1 MSKLAVYF
9 SQSWRPLDV
18 DLNVRAWSEFSPTCE
33 LLVDAPEN
41 MSADPPY
48 YINRIE
54 ELLRRADLFL
64 AVLTYRKRDTGPQCS
79 PYMLFEIRL
88 AERVDLPR
96 LVLYE
101 RNTGFRPPQSPQP
114 RPWECYVPFG
124 RAENVSLIEDS
135 TWEKTI
141 LPRVR
146 AWIGWCADHRL
157 PTGYEQSTTAALL
170 LDGVI
175 DPAAADAVRTALEKR
190 YDRIV
195 ECDPLRQGSDAAI
208 RNLREAGLVAAFDLA
223 SPLYAAVHMAGVPTI
238 RMMRGEAGTPVP
250 WIVRFGPGGYEE
262 DIAYWTSPTS
272 LPQQLEPRIGA
283 MFRLSRAMR
292 DVEATAYL
300 TSKRYRDFLVFVSHN
315 LKPPDDLL
323 VRRICD
329 LLRKHNVAS
338 FEYNDRNRAAIQ
350 WRPAMEDALSKTTHF
365 VALVSPTYD
374 QSPTC
379 TEEIEV
385 ALARGSAVE
394 ILPFKV
400 LGRQIPHPR
409 LTGIHNELL
418 RSDDPVENA
427 EEVVRTVVGALDAA
441 LQDR

>member
-9 SQSWRPLDV
+9 SQSWRPRDV
-18 DLNVRAWSEFSPTCE
+18 DLNVRVWSEFSPTCE
-33 LLVDAPEN
+33 LLVDEPEDP
-41 MSADPPY
+41 SADPPY

-64 AVLTYRKRDTGPQCS
+64 AVLTYRQRDTGQRCS

-101 RNTGFRPPQSPQP
+101 RKTGFRPPQIP
-114 RPWECYVPFG
+114 RPWECYVPFE
-124 RAENVSLIEDS
+124 RAESESLMDDS
-135 TWEKTI
+135 AWEKTI

-146 AWIGWCADHRL
+146 AWTGWGALHRL
-157 PTGYEQSTTAALL
+157 PASYEQSTTAALL
-170 LDGVI
+170 LDGAA
-175 DPAAADAVRTALEKR
+175 DPAAADVVRPVLEKH
-190 YDRIV
+190 YDRIL
-195 ECDPLRQGSDAAI
+195 ECDPARQGGDAVI
-208 RNLREAGLVAAFDLA
+208 RNLREAGLVAAFDLTC
-223 SPLYAAVHMAGVPTI
+223 PLYAAAHMAGLPAI
-238 RMMRGEAGTPVP
+238 RMVRGEAGAPLP

-262 DIAYWTSPTS
+262 DIVYWTNPVS
-272 LPQQLEPRIGA
+272 LPVQVEPRVRA
-283 MFRLSRAMR
+283 MFRLSRAKR
-292 DVEATAYL
+292 DGKDIAYL

-329 LLRKHNVAS
+329 LLRKHNVAA
-338 FEYNDRNRAAIQ
+338 FEYNDRNRAGIE
-350 WRPAMEDALSKTTHF
+350 WRPAMDESLRKATHF

-379 TEEIEV
+379 TEEIEAV
-385 ALARGSAVE
+385 LARGRAVE

-400 LGRQIPHPR
+400 LGRQTAHPR
-409 LTGIHNELL
+409 LTGLHNEPL
-418 RSDDPVENA
+418 RSEDPEANA
-427 EEVVRTVVGALDAA
+427 EEVVRNVVGRLDAA
-441 LQDR
+441 LQGG